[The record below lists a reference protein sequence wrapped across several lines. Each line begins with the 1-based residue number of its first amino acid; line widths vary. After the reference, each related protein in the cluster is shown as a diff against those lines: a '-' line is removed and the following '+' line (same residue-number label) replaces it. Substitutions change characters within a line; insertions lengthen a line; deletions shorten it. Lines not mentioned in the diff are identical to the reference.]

1 MSHELT
7 IGTPREEMS
16 EVVRSALAFY
26 DETLKAILE
35 PDQNGKGLAI
45 HPASGDYLTAANP
58 TYASREMRKRHP
70 EGGYMTM
77 RVGPA
82 PDYALAGRIL
92 AGRLRDAF
100 QAERE
105 TIDPDKASQ

>member
-1 MSHELT
+1 MPQNLA

-16 EVVRSALAFY
+16 EVVRRALGLY
-26 DETLKAILE
+26 DEKLKALLE
-35 PDQNGKGLAI
+35 PDQSGKGLAI
-45 HPASGDYLTAANP
+45 HPDSGDYLTAANP

-77 RVGPA
+77 HVGPA

-92 AGRLRDAF
+92 AGKLQEAF
-100 QAERE
+100 QDHQINS
-105 TIDPDKASQ
+105 IDEADE